1 MERGNNM
8 RFFSLFM
15 ICGSVFCLYLLF
27 DLLNTIDQMWFLQ
40 QLMIGMLS
48 FVFIMSTLLFI
59 LVLLNQE
66 INK

>member
-1 MERGNNM
+1 M
-8 RFFSLFM
+8 RYVIVPDSLFM
-15 ICGSVFCLYLLF
+15 ICGSLFCLYLLF